1 MAKPFRFGV
10 VAGTAGSA
18 AEWVARA
25 RRVEE
30 LGYATLLI
38 PDTSFTFAPMVAL
51 AAAAA
56 ATTTLR
62 VGTWVLAP
70 TRNAVMLAHEAAT
83 LDYLSGGRFEL
94 GLGAGRDGV
103 EGDYRTLGVPVPSAG
118 ARVEQL
124 ALAIATVRARW
135 LAPDMAPKPVQKPGP
150 PIVVAGSGPRVL
162 GLAAREADVVALG
175 VSPMEDEAAV
185 SARLDRIRDA
195 AGARFGQLEIA
206 GSLLVVGD
214 KANPYMLK
222 RLGTTPADLM
232 RLGSA
237 SAIGGSLDEMCDQ
250 LRARRD
256 RLGISY
262 IAAPEDVIDQLAPV
276 VERLSGR

>member
-1 MAKPFRFGV
+1 MTKPFRFGV

-38 PDTSFTFAPMVAL
+38 PDTSFTVAPMVAL

-83 LDYLSGGRFEL
+83 LDCLSGGRFEL

-103 EGDYRTLGVPVPSAG
+103 ERDYQTLGIPVPSAG

-124 ALAIATVRARW
+124 ALAIATVKARR
-135 LAPDMAPKPVQKPGP
+135 LAPDMAPKPVQRPGP

-185 SARLDRIRDA
+185 SARLDRIREA
-195 AGARFGQLEIA
+195 AGARFAQLEIA
-206 GSLLVVGD
+206 GSLLAVGD

-232 RLGSA
+232 RLGSV

-262 IAAPEDVIDQLAPV
+262 VAVPEDVVDQLAPV